1 MAGKVNEGEVQ
12 QYYVED
18 SHPAI
23 INPDEFDLVQAE
35 YTRRAS
41 LTTDYSNSTPY
52 STKLVCGDCGAF
64 YGSKVWLSN
73 TKYKRT
79 VWQCNNKFK
88 NEVKCSTPYLNEAEI
103 QDSFIRA
110 LSLLLTDKEKLLV
123 HCR

>member
-12 QYYVED
+12 QYYMEG

-35 YTRRAS
+35 YARRAS
-41 LTTDYSNSTPY
+41 LTTDYSNGTPY

-88 NEVKCSTPYLNEAEI
+88 TKLNAVPHI
-103 QDSFIRA
+103 LMKQKFKIP
-110 LSLLLTDKEKLLV
+110 LLG
-123 HCR
+123 H